1 VVRLAHIPKLT
12 EGQIG
17 TGFDRE
23 CVSSN
28 PLTPASQSGAR
39 RKCPRRSEKGPPM
52 AGFCELA
59 TSFWAPILAILG
71 AK

>member
-1 VVRLAHIPKLT
+1 MVRLAHIPKLT

-39 RKCPRRSEKGPPM
+39 RKCPCRSEKGPPM

-59 TSFWAPILAILG
+59 IGLQGPILGNLG
-71 AK
+71 EN